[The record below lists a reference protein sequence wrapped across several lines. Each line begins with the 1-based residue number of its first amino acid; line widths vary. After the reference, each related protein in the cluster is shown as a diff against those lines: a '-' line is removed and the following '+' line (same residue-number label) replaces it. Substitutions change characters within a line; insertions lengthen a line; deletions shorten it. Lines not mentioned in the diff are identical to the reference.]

1 MSTANSVSNNIEKY
15 SILIIEDNPGDFA
28 LVEEFLLEQVKE
40 LKLLH
45 AKTYKEAKAILS
57 AESPGVFDAV
67 LLDLSLPDKTGV
79 ELISDVVASS
89 DNTPVIILT
98 GYENFS
104 FGVRSL
110 SLGVA
115 DYILKDELTPQL
127 LLKSILYSIERK
139 KLNLDLLK
147 HINAIEEQNKKLREI
162 AWIQSHVV
170 RAPLARM
177 MGLIDL
183 FNNHENSEMDAHTIL
198 DFIVTSAKELDK
210 VVQDITDKVYVDDDP
225 HEESN

>member
-1 MSTANSVSNNIEKY
+1 MNAISALSTNIERY

-28 LVEEFLLEQVKE
+28 LVEEFLLDQVKD
-40 LKLLH
+40 LSLLH
-45 AKTYKEAKAILS
+45 AKTFKEAKAIMS
-57 AESPGVFDAV
+57 DECAHEFNVI

-79 ELISDVVASS
+79 ELITDVVALSNS
-89 DNTPVIILT
+89 TPVIILT

-127 LLKSILYSIERK
+127 LHKSILYSIERK
-139 KLNLDLLK
+139 KLNLDLLM
-147 HINAIEEQNKKLREI
+147 HINAIEEQNKKLRDI

-183 FNNHENSEMDAHTIL
+183 FNNHENSDMDERTIL
-198 DFIVTSAKELDK
+198 EFIVTSAKELDK
-210 VVQDITDKVYVDDDP
+210 VVQDITDKVYVDDGL
-225 HEESN
+225 SKK